1 MDTEIKLLNWREGQI
16 KAERLAANLLDLD
29 GFTSI
34 DPQCPLGGPD
44 GIKDVICEKNDW
56 KYIGAAYFPATV
68 KDFKGIKKKFTEDL
82 KGVKKNTVDG
92 IVFVTNQKL
101 TPAERDKLIEEADK
115 QKSKVIIYHIERIR
129 VLLDSPQGFGLRLTI
144 LGIEMTKEE
153 QMSFFSDQRNYL
165 KKLLAE
171 NSEYIISSIERKFE
185 SWKTSSDKIF
195 SVIQNFYESTHSAI
209 TDVQQFIQKTDK
221 RKLIFP
227 KISVVTSELN
237 IDLLQ
242 LLQKAILFETNN
254 RFLGQLRKNQVWIG
268 SPSSTIQEA
277 SYVPPTPE
285 KVYPITDEL
294 LDNWRK
300 IYHDLQQSKD
310 KNFIIEEITKF
321 HYKFLSIHPFLD
333 GNGRI
338 ARFLLNQQASELLDS
353 RNQITIEDKPPYFQA
368 LSKAQTGDIQ
378 PLKLI
383 ITQAIFGT
391 EEIK

>member
-1 MDTEIKLLNWREGQI
+1 
-16 KAERLAANLLDLD
+16 
-29 GFTSI
+29 
-34 DPQCPLGGPD
+34 
-44 GIKDVICEKNDW
+44 
-56 KYIGAAYFPATV
+56 
-68 KDFKGIKKKFTEDL
+68 
-82 KGVKKNTVDG
+82 
-92 IVFVTNQKL
+92 
-101 TPAERDKLIEEADK
+101 
-115 QKSKVIIYHIERIR
+115 
-129 VLLDSPQGFGLRLTI
+129 
-144 LGIEMTKEE
+144 
-153 QMSFFSDQRNYL
+153 
-165 KKLLAE
+165 
-171 NSEYIISSIERKFE
+171 
-185 SWKTSSDKIF
+185 
-195 SVIQNFYESTHSAI
+195 
-209 TDVQQFIQKTDK
+209 
-221 RKLIFP
+221 
-227 KISVVTSELN
+227 
-237 IDLLQ
+237 
-242 LLQKAILFETNN
+242 
-254 RFLGQLRKNQVWIG
+254 
-268 SPSSTIQEA
+268 
-277 SYVPPTPE
+277 VPPTPE